1 MSNVLS
7 QIASGNQG
15 MQTDPIGSFQ
25 QGFGVG
31 QKIQAAPFQQEEL
44 EAKAQD
50 DQLTAASNKLAAI
63 GNLLNGVKDQNSYS
77 MAKQS
82 LTSAGIINPQDIP
95 DAYDPAFVDMHKNSL
110 LNAKAQLDKQF
121 KIAEINK
128 MNAGG
133 DSGTLLNRMNA
144 NTPEAEALRNTYFGK
159 ANAPKGV
166 VINPTTGQ
174 AETVSGYNDAV
185 AGTKGAEKG
194 AEKTSE
200 MNASQIGDATKTFDI
215 MHSNL
220 PSVLERFKEMRD
232 ASNNASY
239 GFGANEEGTGL
250 AQQFAKSSVG
260 NDATSNANALLKQ
273 RAAQGILPELGPQL
287 AQAGVR
293 GNKFLET
300 LANSASGLD
309 LAAKPQDKISLING
323 LENTYINNLKAT
335 AAQLREKG
343 KAAPSDKDID
353 AIVTQVKG
361 GTVPADMPTPIQNS
375 KESFGEVPPD
385 QIPPAMK
392 ANMPSNISV
401 QPKAPKIGTV
411 EDGHVFL
418 GGDPSN
424 PKSWKVQR

>member
-1 MSNVLS
+1 MKQIDYS
-7 QIASGNQG
+7 QTGPSSLQG
-15 MQTDPIGSFQ
+15 FQ
-25 QGFGVG
+25 QGFNISRGIQNAPYET
-31 QKIQAAPFQQEEL
+31 QKLKAG
-44 EAKAQD
+44 AQD
-50 DQLTAASNKLAAI
+50 AELTASVNKLSAI
-63 GNLLNGVKDQNSYS
+63 GNLLNGVKDQDSYT
-77 MAKQS
+77 MARNTLAQ
-82 LTSAGIINPQDIP
+82 AGIINPQDVP
-95 DAYDPAFVDMHKNSL
+95 DVYDPAYVEMHKNSL
-110 LNAKAQLDKQF
+110 LNAKAQFEKEKFAFDKR
-121 KIAEINK
+121 
-128 MNAGG
+128 GG
-133 DSGTLLNRMNA
+133 VQGALVDRMSDPTFRDNLL
-144 NTPEAEALRNTYFGK
+144 GK
-159 ANAPKGV
+159 ANASKGV

-174 AETVSGYNDAV
+174 AETVSGYNEAV

-232 ASNNASY
+232 ASNNASS

-250 AQQFAKSSVG
+250 AQQFAKSSIG
-260 NDATSNANALLKQ
+260 NDITSNANALLKQ

-309 LAAKPQDKISLING
+309 LAAKPKDKISLING

-343 KAAPSDKDID
+343 QNAPSDKDID
-353 AIVTQVKG
+353 AIIAQVKG
-361 GTVPADMPTPIQNS
+361 GTVPANMPTPIQNS
-375 KESFGEVPPD
+375 KESFGEVPEN
-385 QIPPAMK
+385 QIPPIVK
-392 ANMPSNISV
+392 ANMTPSNIAV
-401 QPKAPKIGTV
+401 QPKTPKIGTI

-424 PKSWKVQR
+424 PKNWKVQR